1 MRKLSILMLTPSFL
15 PLMGG
20 MEVKIYEVSKGLVKR
35 GHQVAL
41 LTIQR
46 ESKTPKYES
55 IHGIDVYRFKLT
67 GLFVLPRFL
76 HLMITRKVSLIHI
89 HFMWRTGLLCAL
101 VGRLL
106 GKPTVLGL
114 AGSDVYHPLIHPK
127 FLSPFYLKV
136 VKTIINLLT
145 TTSEDL
151 KKRALKKGFPP
162 RIVAIPQ
169 GVDLERF
176 DSNIKGEETRR
187 QLGVSKES
195 IVLSVA
201 QLIPRKGLIYLIR
214 AVPEV
219 LKSVPN
225 VKFIIAGE
233 GPERPKLEEEI
244 KQLGVGNAVRL
255 VGGAPYDMVPKFYAA
270 TDVFVLPTLYD
281 AMPHAVYEA
290 MAMEKPVVA
299 TRVGGIPEVIENGSD
314 GLLVDSMK
322 PDEIA
327 KAIITLLKNR
337 ELATRLGKNALKK
350 IKEGY
355 TWEKIVQQYEQ
366 AYKEAM
372 KISCQR
378 HL

>member
-1 MRKLSILMLTPSFL
+1 
-15 PLMGG
+15 

-46 ESKTPKYES
+46 DPKTRKHEL
-55 IHGIDVYRFKLT
+55 IQGVDVYRFKLT
-67 GLFVLPRFL
+67 GLFVLPKFL
-76 HLMITRKVSLIHI
+76 HLMITRKVNLVHV

-101 VGRLL
+101 VGRIL
-106 GKPTVLGL
+106 GRPAVLGL
-114 AGSDVYHPLIHPK
+114 AGSDVYHPLIRPK

-136 VKTIINLLT
+136 VKTIINLLI

-151 KKRALKKGFPP
+151 KKKALKNGFPP
-162 RIVAIPQ
+162 RIIPIPQ

-176 DSNIKGEETRR
+176 DFKIEKEKTRE
-187 QLGVSKES
+187 QLGVADEPL
-195 IVLSVA
+195 VLSVA

-225 VKFIIAGE
+225 AKFVIAGE

-244 KQLGVGNAVRL
+244 KQLGVENAVKL
-255 VGGAPYDMVPKFYAA
+255 LGGTSYDMVPKLYAA
-270 TDVFVLPTLYD
+270 ADVFVLPTLYD
-281 AMPHAVYEA
+281 AMPHAIYEA
-290 MAMEKPVVA
+290 MAMAKPVIA

-314 GLLVDSMK
+314 GLLVEAMK

-327 KAIITLLKNR
+327 KAAVTLLKNR
-337 ELATRLGKNALKK
+337 ELTIRLGKNALKK
-350 IKEGY
+350 IKEMY
-355 TWEKIVQQYEQ
+355 TWEKIVQRYEQ
-366 AYKEAM
+366 AYREVM
-372 KISCQR
+372 KIG
-378 HL
+378 

>member
-1 MRKLSILMLTPSFL
+1 MLTPSFL

-41 LTIQR
+41 LTIRR
-46 ESKTPKYES
+46 ETKTSKHEL
-55 IHGIDVYRFKLT
+55 IQGVDVYRFKLT
-67 GLFVLPRFL
+67 GLFVLPKFL
-76 HLMITRKVSLIHI
+76 HLMTTRKVNLIHI

-136 VKTIINLLT
+136 VKTIINLLI

-151 KKRALKKGFPP
+151 KEKALKNGFPP
-162 RIVAIPQ
+162 RILAIPQ

-176 DSNIKGEETRR
+176 DFKIEREKTRE
-187 QLGVSKES
+187 QLGVSKEPL
-195 IVLSVA
+195 VLSVA
-201 QLIPRKGLIYLIR
+201 QLIPRKGLAYLIR

-244 KQLGVGNAVRL
+244 KHLEIGNTVKL

-270 TDVFVLPTLYD
+270 ADVFVLPTLYD

-299 TRVGGIPEVIENGSD
+299 TKVGGIPEVIESGSD
-314 GLLVDSMK
+314 GLLVDAEK

-327 KAIITLLKNR
+327 KAIITFLKNP

-366 AYKEAM
+366 AYEEAM
-372 KISCQR
+372 KIGGQR

>member
-1 MRKLSILMLTPSFL
+1 MLTPSFL

-67 GLFVLPRFL
+67 GLFVLPKFL
-76 HLMITRKVSLIHI
+76 HLMATRKVNLIHI

-151 KKRALKKGFPP
+151 KKRALKRGFPP

-176 DSNIKGEETRR
+176 NSNTKGEETRR
-187 QLGVSKES
+187 QLGVSKEPL
-195 IVLSVA
+195 VLSVA

-244 KQLGVGNAVRL
+244 KHLGIENAVKL

-327 KAIITLLKNR
+327 KAIITLFKNR

-366 AYKEAM
+366 AYEEAM
-372 KISCQR
+372 KIGGQR